1 MNLSLKLSSKLSS
14 VSTFSV
20 LGKTQ
25 VNVSLQ
31 AISGNVDFYTKLHV
45 RQDFMKIS
53 HGICII

>member
-1 MNLSLKLSSKLSS
+1 MNLSLKLSSQLSSKLS
-14 VSTFSV
+14 SV